1 VSLTTGIP
9 SHVLLSIYEPDIR
22 VESVWCIHFVLLQRM
37 MIFDLWT
44 PPTTKNYLPVAVVR
58 RVGVGGVPIC
68 YQTSKLKMSCVVVQ
82 VLSRQVE
89 AMDAAID
96 KLVYG
101 LYDLT
106 EEEIKI
112 VEGVGK

>member
-1 VSLTTGIP
+1 
-9 SHVLLSIYEPDIR
+9 
-22 VESVWCIHFVLLQRM
+22 M
-37 MIFDLWT
+37 MIFDLQNS
-44 PPTTKNYLPVAVVR
+44 PATKNYLPAVVVR
-58 RVGVGGVPIC
+58 LVGGVPVC
-68 YQTSKLKMSCVVVQ
+68 YQTRELKTSCVVVQ

-96 KLVYG
+96 KPVYG

-112 VEGVGK
+112 VEGLGK